1 MCRGN
6 LGVIYRIFLQTRNS
20 MTGFYWL
27 GSEKEGQVINKN
39 LFIQLQPPEKYLEQI
54 KKSSKIMQEQKTLIT
69 VSVWF
74 WLPLQKFD
82 LWKEDW
88 ALGSVFNQFWPFRNI
103 SKFPKI
109 LSIKSFS
116 NPWDTLRTIILAS
129 CSNIDVSDVVKFQNI
144 MPKTLGDCHTRLKS
158 VLWDGHKDVF
168 QEGSMVT

>member
-6 LGVIYRIFLQTRNS
+6 FGAIYKIFLQKRNS
-20 MTGFYWL
+20 MTRFYWL
-27 GSEKEGQVINKN
+27 GSEIEGQVKTKICSSNYNLRKNIWNKV
-39 LFIQLQPPEKYLEQI
+39 

-69 VSVWF
+69 VSVRF
-74 WLPLQKFD
+74 WLPLQKFY

-88 ALGSVFNQFWPFRNI
+88 ALGSVFNQFWSFRNI

-116 NPWDTLRTIILAS
+116 NSWDTLHTIILAS
-129 CSNIDVSDVVKFQNI
+129 CSNIAVSDVVKFQNTL
-144 MPKTLGDCHTRLKS
+144 PKTPGNCHTRLKS